1 MKTSVLA
8 RVPLFGSLPR
18 KEIEHLESTLQSV
31 EAPPGTVL
39 FREGGAGDHFYI
51 VISGRTE
58 VIKAMGTEEEQVIG
72 VRGAGEFLGELS
84 LFNRDGRHM
93 ATVRAVEQV
102 RMLRMSRGDFD
113 ALLHRQPLLAY
124 EMVRVLSERLTASHA
139 AAIHDLQEKNR
150 RLAEAYERLKAAQSQ
165 IIEKEKL
172 ERELQLAY
180 EIQIGILPKVVP
192 RSPAFNFGM
201 RMAPARAVGG
211 DFLDFIALSD
221 QAMGAVVGD
230 VTGKGVPAAI
240 FMAQTRALWRAE
252 ASRFEAPGETLRRV
266 NRHLLEMS
274 DTGLFVTVLYG
285 VLDIHSGRF
294 DYARAG
300 HELPILV
307 DAAGRAELM
316 PQGPGQPLGIIEE
329 PRFDEATMIIPR
341 SATLFLYTDGITD
354 TVDAHE
360 HAFGVDR
367 LQAALRAQTGVPAQ
381 AMCDG
386 LLKAVT
392 DYQGSAPQYDDI
404 TMIAAQRSGA

>member
-1 MKTSVLA
+1 MKTSILA
-8 RVPLFGSLPR
+8 RVPFFGSLP
-18 KEIEHLESTLQSV
+18 KNEIEYLEATLQSV
-31 EAPPGTVL
+31 EAPAGTVL
-39 FREGGAGDHFYI
+39 FREGGVGDHFYI
-51 VISGRTE
+51 VVAGRTE
-58 VIKAMGTEEEQVIG
+58 VIKALGTEEEQVIG

-93 ATVRAVEQV
+93 ATVRALEQV
-102 RMLRMSRGDFD
+102 RMLRMNRGDFD

-124 EMVRVLSERLTASHA
+124 EMVRVLSERLTDSHT

-150 RLAEAYERLKAAQSQ
+150 RLAEAYESLKAAQRE
-165 IIEKEKL
+165 IIEKERM

-180 EIQIGILPKVVP
+180 EIQVGILPKTAP
-192 RSPAFNFGM
+192 RLPAFNFGIH
-201 RMAPARAVGG
+201 MAPARAVGG
-211 DFLDFIALSD
+211 DFFDFIVLSD
-221 QAMGAVVGD
+221 RAMGVVVGD

-285 VLDIHSGRF
+285 VLDIHSGNF

-307 DAAGRAELM
+307 DAAGQAELM
-316 PQGPGQPLGIIEE
+316 PQGTGQALGIIED

-341 SATLFLYTDGITD
+341 RGTLFLYTDGITD

-360 HAFGVDR
+360 RAFGVDR
-367 LQAALRAQTGVPAQ
+367 LQASLRAHAGVPAQ

-386 LLKAVT
+386 LLKVVT
-392 DYQGSAPQYDDI
+392 DYQGSAPQFDDI
-404 TMIAAQRSGA
+404 TMVAAQRSDA